1 MKRTITLIAILCAY
15 LLSHAQIKPIQA
27 EEKAYE
33 LIGTSVLYWKK
44 ESRYEYIVRSSNRY
58 DRTMVYFQLGK
69 TLEQAVESLENLE
82 AAYKK
87 PNTQFKLDGR
97 TCIVEDEDWIRI
109 QKTGDIQYM
118 AGTYMIFRYTLRDDM
133 VKLYELVEK
142 QKVTE

>member
-1 MKRTITLIAILCAY
+1 MKRTIILIAILCAF
-15 LLSHAQIKPIQA
+15 LTSHAQIKPIQA
-27 EEKAYE
+27 EEKPYE

-58 DRTMVYFQLGK
+58 DRTMVHFQLGK

-82 AAYKK
+82 AAYKN

-109 QKTGDIQYM
+109 QKAGDIQYM
-118 AGTYMIFRYTLRDDM
+118 AGNYMIFRYTLVNDM

-142 QKVTE
+142 QKATE

>member
-1 MKRTITLIAILCAY
+1 MKRTIILIAILCAFLTSY
-15 LLSHAQIKPIQA
+15 AQIKPIQA
-27 EEKAYE
+27 EEKPYE

-58 DRTMVYFQLGK
+58 DRTMVHFQLGK

-109 QKTGDIQYM
+109 QKAGDIQYM
-118 AGTYMIFRYTLRDDM
+118 AGNYMIFRYTLVNDM

-142 QKVTE
+142 QKTNE

>member
-1 MKRTITLIAILCAY
+1 MKRTITLIAILCAF
-15 LLSHAQIKPIQA
+15 LTSNAQIKPIQA
-27 EEKAYE
+27 EEKSYE

-58 DRTMVYFQLGK
+58 DRTMVHFQLGK
-69 TLEQAVESLENLE
+69 TLEQAVASLENLE

-118 AGTYMIFRYTLRDDM
+118 AGTYMIFRYTLVEDM

-142 QKVTE
+142 QKTTE

>member
-1 MKRTITLIAILCAY
+1 MKRTITLIAILCAF
-15 LLSHAQIKPIQA
+15 LTSNAQIKPIQA
-27 EEKAYE
+27 EEKSYE

-58 DRTMVYFQLGK
+58 DRTMVHFQLGK
-69 TLEQAVESLENLE
+69 TLEQAVASLENLE

>member
-1 MKRTITLIAILCAY
+1 MKRTIILIAILCAF
-15 LLSHAQIKPIQA
+15 LTSHAQIKPIQA
-27 EEKAYE
+27 EEKPYE

-58 DRTMVYFQLGK
+58 DRTMVHFQLGK
-69 TLEQAVESLENLE
+69 TLAQAVESLENLE

-109 QKTGDIQYM
+109 QKAGDIQYM
-118 AGTYMIFRYTLRDDM
+118 AGNYMIFRYTLVNDM

-142 QKVTE
+142 QKATE

>member
-1 MKRTITLIAILCAY
+1 MKRTITLIAILCAF
-15 LLSHAQIKPIQA
+15 LTSHAQIKPIQA

-58 DRTMVYFQLGK
+58 DRTMVHFQLGK

-133 VKLYELVEK
+133 VKLYEIIEK
-142 QKVTE
+142 QKTTE

>member
-1 MKRTITLIAILCAY
+1 MKRTIILIAILCAF
-15 LLSHAQIKPIQA
+15 LTSHAQIKPIQA
-27 EEKAYE
+27 EEKPYE

-58 DRTMVYFQLGK
+58 DRTMVHFQLGK

-109 QKTGDIQYM
+109 QKAGDIQYM
-118 AGTYMIFRYTLRDDM
+118 AGNYMIFRYTLVNDM
-133 VKLYELVEK
+133 VKIYELVEK
-142 QKVTE
+142 QKTNE

>member
-1 MKRTITLIAILCAY
+1 MKRIITLIAILCAY
-15 LLSHAQIKPIQA
+15 LLSNAQIKPIQA

-58 DRTMVYFQLGK
+58 DRTMVHFQLGK

-109 QKTGDIQYM
+109 QKAGDIQYM
-118 AGTYMIFRYTLRDDM
+118 AGNYMIFRYTLVNDM

-142 QKVTE
+142 QKTNE

>member
-1 MKRTITLIAILCAY
+1 MKRTITLIAILCAF
-15 LLSHAQIKPIQA
+15 LTSHAQIKPIQA
-27 EEKAYE
+27 EEKSYE

-58 DRTMVYFQLGK
+58 DRTMVHFQLGK
-69 TLEQAVESLENLE
+69 TLEQAVASLENLE

-118 AGTYMIFRYTLRDDM
+118 AGTYMIFRYTLVEDM

-142 QKVTE
+142 QKTTE